1 VDSLLHNPLQFFWII
16 VFPIVIYTLHGW
28 LATKMAIVMLF
39 RPYEPWVIFGRPMIQ
54 GILPRRRHKLSQ
66 AVASTVTE
74 TLLTTSDIKM
84 QAERLVT
91 EENIYLAVDEIVTAV
106 LHEFRDTAKLHRL
119 ANELSEL
126 APPFMEQ
133 LVLAVIEGVEHGRH
147 RNIATITE
155 RIFDQIILSVRI
167 SRHQADEA
175 SKWIM
180 DSIVTSSN
188 IRHELVRLLSPQN
201 IVALE
206 ESIGNHASGP
216 YKLLARIIGVKRV
229 CYEWRN
235 FLEKEP
241 EQAEKIIRDLVKHFN
256 IEEQVATRIA
266 NFDLRSLPLQTI
278 SQIRLQS
285 ISLVEEFLVTHKEAI
300 LASTKNIQGP
310 AISTVQSAI
319 IRFNP
324 ESLRPEWLERAKKG
338 ITAFC
343 YAYLNTALGTWLE
356 RAIPALGVY
365 NIIARKIELFTPQQ
379 LEEVV
384 LRICKQELH
393 WLEVLGSII
402 GLWLGLLQVAINIAN
417 LNVH

>member
-1 VDSLLHNPLQFFWII
+1 VDPLLSNPNIFIWN
-16 VFPIVIYTLHGW
+16 VAFPIALYTWHGW
-28 LATKMAIVMLF
+28 FATKMAIVMLF
-39 RPYEPWVIFGRPMIQ
+39 RPYEPIVLFGRPVIQ
-54 GILPRRRHKLSQ
+54 GILPRRRSKLSQ
-66 AVASTVTE
+66 AVANTVTQ
-74 TLLTTSDIKM
+74 TLLTTADIKM

-106 LHEFRDTAKLHRL
+106 LQEFRDTSKLHRL
-119 ANELSEL
+119 ANQLSEL

-167 SRHQADEA
+167 SRHQSDEA
-175 SKWIM
+175 AKWIM
-180 DSIVTSSN
+180 DSIVTPLN
-188 IRHELVRLLSPQN
+188 IRLELVRLLSPSN

-206 ESIGNHASGP
+206 ESIGQHASGP

-241 EQAEKIIRDLVKHFN
+241 EQAEKIINDLVKHFN
-256 IEEQVATRIA
+256 IEDQMATRIA

-278 SQIRLQS
+278 SKIRQQS

-300 LASTKNIQGP
+300 MASTKNIQGP

-324 ESLRPEWLERAKKG
+324 ESIRPEWLVQAKQG
-338 ITAFC
+338 LTQFC
-343 YAYLNTALGTWLE
+343 YAYLQSALGTWLE

-365 NIIARKIELFTPQQ
+365 NIIAQKIELFTPQE

-384 LRICKQELH
+384 LRICQQELH
-393 WLEVLGSII
+393 WLEVLGAII
-402 GLWLGLLQVAINIAN
+402 GLWLGFVQVAVNMYN
-417 LNVH
+417 LHSH